1 MTPRPQ
7 ENLVRQRS
15 FSLSSFCRLA
25 ATGLLLA
32 AQCAMG
38 GAGGF
43 NYQFPNLGSA
53 PPTVAAMAVDA
64 AGNTYVTGNICTAT
78 LQATPGA
85 FQTQFGGRCT
95 VLPLIGVVLP
105 GGDAFV
111 MKLDPTGELVW
122 ATYLGGSGYDAGNA
136 IAVDSAGNVYVAGQ
150 TSSNNFPVTAGAAFP
165 SLTTQS
171 DAFVVK
177 LNPAGSQ
184 MMYGTYLPGI
194 AFNGTVSMA
203 LDSNGNTYITGGAQP
218 SQFNFP
224 ATAGAFQ
231 TSSSELYTGVVVKLN
246 PAGSGLVYATY
257 LGGNTG
263 GDRTTIAGIAVDG
276 AGNAYVTGQAPP
288 DFPTT
293 SGALEQQSETA
304 GASPFVTKLNPQGN
318 GLVYSTFLGRGNAGY
333 GLGSAIKVDSQGR
346 AYILG
351 SVFGSVSVPTTPGA
365 FEPAGTQTGAQTP
378 PWVVP
383 YLAGNFLA
391 SLSADG
397 SSLVYATY
405 MSGATALDVDPGG
418 DAYVAGLAYNGFPVS
433 AGAFQRCSSGFPGPV
448 IGGVD
453 YGLDGFAAEL
463 SPSGALAGATYFG
476 GLDTYSV
483 SAIAIAPGGLLSVA
497 ASSPGISNSFLA
509 GFQIDNP
516 SVQDGPCLSPA
527 IANAAGLD
535 PNGYLAPG
543 EFVSL
548 LGVGMGPETGV
559 STSPGANG
567 LLPTQASG
575 VQVFFDELAAPLLYV
590 QAGQIN
596 AQVPWE
602 IAGRS
607 STQVQVMYNEVATN
621 SESMT
626 VSSVAP
632 GLFYLNYP
640 ASLQGA
646 ILNRDGSVNSVNNPA
661 KVGDVV
667 AMFGTGGGM
676 ASAPGVTGG
685 YWGTGAH
692 TLLAPPF
699 PASID
704 ANSSPAVAYIGQ
716 VNAPVIY
723 AGTAPTLLS
732 GFFQVNVRIPPG
744 LPNPPPGQAVVSYDT
759 YVSISPGGSNE
770 VTVAVQCSAP
780 TDCNGRGNFAA
791 LPQSGVA
798 IRDGALGAKP

>member
-1 MTPRPQ
+1 
-7 ENLVRQRS
+7 
-15 FSLSSFCRLA
+15 
-25 ATGLLLA
+25 
-32 AQCAMG
+32 
-38 GAGGF
+38 
-43 NYQFPNLGSA
+43 
-53 PPTVAAMAVDA
+53 
-64 AGNTYVTGNICTAT
+64 
-78 LQATPGA
+78 
-85 FQTQFGGRCT
+85 
-95 VLPLIGVVLP
+95 
-105 GGDAFV
+105 
-111 MKLDPTGELVW
+111 MKLDPTGAVVW
-122 ATYLGGSGYDAGNA
+122 ATYLGGGGYDAGNA
-136 IAVDSAGNVYVAGQ
+136 IAVDAAGNVYVAGQ
-150 TSSNNFPVTAGAAFP
+150 TASSNFPVAAGAAFP

-184 MMYGTYLPGI
+184 MIYGTYLPGI
-194 AFNGTVSMA
+194 AFSGSVSMA
-203 LDSNGNTYITGGAQP
+203 LDSNGNAYVAGQARP
-218 SQFNFP
+218 MQFNFP
-224 ATAGAFQ
+224 TTAGAYA
-231 TSSSELYTGVVVKLN
+231 TSSSAQYTGVVVKLN
-246 PAGSGLVYATY
+246 PAGSALVYATY
-257 LGGNTG
+257 LGGNG
-263 GDRTTIAGIAVDG
+263 SEDTTSIAGIAVDG
-276 AGNAYVTGQAPP
+276 AGSAYVTGSAPP
-288 DFPTT
+288 DFPAT
-293 SGALEQQSETA
+293 SGALQPQSETIGQSA
-304 GASPFVTKLNPQGN
+304 FVTKLNPAGSGLIYSTYLGN
-318 GLVYSTFLGRGNAGY
+318 GNSGF
-333 GLGSAIKVDSQGR
+333 GSAIKVVSQGR
-346 AYILG
+346 AYVLG
-351 SVFGSVSVPTTPGA
+351 SGSVPTTPGA
-365 FEPAGTQTGAQTP
+365 FEPAETQTGAQAL
-378 PWVVP
+378 PWVVS

-397 SSLVYATY
+397 SSLVYSTY

-418 DAYVAGLAYNGFPVS
+418 DVYVAGVAYNGFPVS

-448 IGGVD
+448 IGGID
-453 YGLDGFAAEL
+453 FGLDGFAAEFT
-463 SPSGALAGATYFG
+463 PAGALAGATYFG
-476 GLDTYSV
+476 GLDTKSV
-483 SAIAIAPGGLLSVA
+483 SAIAAAPSGLVSVA
-497 ASSPGISNSFLA
+497 ASAPGTTSAFVASFL
-509 GFQIDNP
+509 IDDP
-516 SVQDGPCLSPA
+516 MEQDGPCLSPA

-548 LGVGMGPETGV
+548 LGAGIGPAKGV

-607 STQVQVMYNEVATN
+607 STQVQVMYNGVATN

-626 VSSVAP
+626 VLPVAP

-640 ASLQGA
+640 ASLEGA
-646 ILNRDGSVNSVNNPA
+646 ILNQDGSVNSVNNPA

-676 ASAPGVTGG
+676 ASVPGVTGG
-685 YWGTGAH
+685 YWGTGAN

-704 ANSSPAVAYIGQ
+704 ANSSPAVAYISE

-732 GFFQVNVRIPPG
+732 GFFQINVRIPPG
-744 LPNPPPGQAVVSYDT
+744 LGIPPPGQAVWPYDA

-791 LPQSGVA
+791 LPQSGVG
-798 IRDGALGAKP
+798 IRGGAN

>member
-1 MTPRPQ
+1 
-7 ENLVRQRS
+7 VRQRS
-15 FSLSSFCRLA
+15 FSLSSLCRLT

-32 AQCAMG
+32 GHCAAG
-38 GAGGF
+38 GVGGF

-53 PPTVAAMAVDA
+53 PPTITAMAVDA
-64 AGNTYVTGNICTAT
+64 AGNTYVTGNTCSAT
-78 LQATPGA
+78 IPVTPGA
-85 FQTQFGGRCT
+85 FQTQFGGGCT

-111 MKLDPTGELVW
+111 MKLDPTGVLLW
-122 ATYLGGSGYDAGNA
+122 ATYLGGSSFDAGNA
-136 IAVDSAGNVYVAGQ
+136 IAVDAAGDVYVAGQ
-150 TSSNNFPVTAGAAFP
+150 TASSNFPVTSGAAFP
-165 SLTTQS
+165 SLITQS

-184 MMYGTYLPGI
+184 MIYGTYLPGI

-218 SQFNFP
+218 AQFNFP
-224 ATAGAFQ
+224 ATAGAYQ

-246 PAGSGLVYATY
+246 AAGSGLVYATY
-257 LGGNTG
+257 LGGNTS

-276 AGNAYVTGQAPP
+276 AGSAYVTGQAPP

-318 GLVYSTFLGRGNAGY
+318 GLVYSTFLGGGNAGD
-333 GLGSAIKVDSQGR
+333 GLGLAIKLDSQGR
-346 AYILG
+346 AYIIG
-351 SVFGSVSVPTTPGA
+351 SGSLQTTPGA
-365 FEPAGTQTGAQTP
+365 FEPTGTQTGGAQP

-383 YLAGNFLA
+383 YLASNFLA

-397 SSLVYATY
+397 SALVYATY
-405 MSGATALDVDPGG
+405 MSGATALDVDSEG
-418 DAYVAGLAYNGFPVS
+418 DVYVAGVAHNGFPVS
-433 AGAFQRCSSGFPGPV
+433 AGAFQQCGSGFPGPV
-448 IGGVD
+448 IFGTD
-453 YGLDGFAAEL
+453 YDLDGFAAEF
-463 SPSGALAGATYFG
+463 SPAGVLQGSTYFG
-476 GLDTYSV
+476 GLNTQSV

-497 ASSPGISNSFLA
+497 ASGLGIFNEFVASFL
-509 GFQIDNP
+509 IYDP
-516 SVQDGPCLSPA
+516 TVQDGPCLSPA
-527 IANAAGLD
+527 IANAAGLI
-535 PNGYLAPG
+535 PTGYIAPG
-543 EFVSL
+543 EFMSL
-548 LGVGMGPETGV
+548 LGVGIGPETGV

-575 VQVFFDELAAPLLYV
+575 VQVFFDQLAAPLLYV

-607 STQVQVMYNEVATN
+607 STQVQVMYNGVATN

-626 VSSVAP
+626 VLPVAP

-646 ILNRDGSVNSVNNPA
+646 ILNQDGSVNSVNNPA

-667 AMFGTGGGM
+667 AIFGTGGGV

-685 YWGTGAH
+685 YWGTGAN
-692 TLLAPPF
+692 TLLAPPL
-699 PASID
+699 PG
-704 ANSSPAVAYIGQ
+704 ANSSPAVAYISQ

-744 LPNPPPGQAVVSYDT
+744 LAIPPPGQSVESYDLG
-759 YVSISPGGSNE
+759 VSISPVGSNE
-770 VTVAVQCSAP
+770 VTVAVQCIEQ
-780 TDCNGRGNFAA
+780 TDCNGRGTE
-791 LPQSGVA
+791 P
-798 IRDGALGAKP
+798 